1 MSDTVNI
8 GNQLLALLDAQIHS
22 VLHSTDAVAQHIFL
36 QVGALTEVA
45 DLLENAP
52 DQGGGVL
59 RGKVQKIAASVSEE
73 MQFQDATR
81 QQLEHV
87 LNSMR
92 YFVELIGHAH
102 SLEVEP
108 AIADMLMQRI
118 RDGYVME
125 SERLRHD
132 AVLRGEDPD
141 SVVVDAASDEESV
154 DLF

>member
-1 MSDTVNI
+1 MSKVNI
-8 GNQLLALLDAQIHS
+8 GAQLLALLEAQVNS
-22 VLHSTDAVAQHIFL
+22 VLNSTDNVAQHIFL

-52 DQGGGVL
+52 DQSDGVL
-59 RGKVQKIAASVSEE
+59 RNKVQKIAGSVSEE

-102 SLEVEP
+102 SLEVDS

-118 RDGYVME
+118 RNGYVME

-141 SVVVDAASDEESV
+141 SVVIEATDDEDSI

>member
-1 MSDTVNI
+1 MSKVNI
-8 GNQLLALLDAQIHS
+8 GNQLLALLDAQVHS
-22 VLHSTDAVAQHIFL
+22 VLNSTDLVAQHIFE
-36 QVGALTEVA
+36 QVEALNDVA
-45 DLLENAP
+45 DLLDQAP
-52 DQGGGVL
+52 EQKDGVL
-59 RGKVQKIAASVSEE
+59 YAKVHQVAASVAEE

-92 YFVELIGHAH
+92 YFVDLIGHAH
-102 SLEVEP
+102 SLEVNSM
-108 AIADMLMQRI
+108 IADMLMARI

-141 SVVVDAASDEESV
+141 SVVVEAIDDEDSI